1 MTKRQRIV
9 VVGHG
14 MVGHRFAQAAVE
26 RGLTGTHD
34 VLVIGEEPR
43 AAYDRVAL
51 TSWFGHATGG
61 AEALSLL
68 PGGEYDDP
76 RVRLVLDS
84 VVTGIDREERTV
96 TVVSPPPE
104 AGSSSD
110 ELLANPGTVTVHD
123 YDVLV
128 LATGAA
134 PFVPPVEGRGRPG
147 CFVYRTIE
155 DLEAIR
161 DASTRATSGVVIGG
175 GLLGLEAANALVQL
189 GLETHVVEMAPRL
202 MPVQLDAAAG
212 ATLVRHVERLGVTV
226 HTGMVTEAVVGA
238 GDAEEAA
245 VGGLRVRVAGTDE
258 GASTSVVDAQ
268 VVVFSAG
275 IRPRDALARECDL
288 EVAPRGGVLVDEQCR
303 TADPAIFAIGECA
316 APGGTMYGLV
326 APGYAMA
333 EVVVDALLD
342 GPGTFTGADMSTKLK
357 LLGVDVASFGD
368 AFASTDGALEL
379 TYSDAVSGVYKKL
392 VVSEDGTRLLGGILV
407 GDASAYGVLR
417 PMVSSGIALPD
428 NPEQLIL
435 PAGTGMPIGMPDE
448 AQVCSC
454 NDVTKADILHAV
466 TEQGCEDV
474 AAVKQ
479 CTRAGSTCGSC
490 VPTVKNIIEDHFASV
505 GKVVDRGLCEHFR
518 MTRQE
523 LFDVVAV
530 HGYRRF
536 DEIVEAHGTGRGCDV
551 CKPAVASVLASQTST
566 HILEPATAGLQ
577 DTNDKFLA
585 NIQRN
590 GTYSVVP
597 RIPGGEITPDKL
609 IVIGEVARDFGLYTK
624 ITGGQRID
632 LLGARMEELPAIWRR
647 LVDAGF
653 ESGHA
658 YGKSLRTVKS
668 CVGSS
673 WCRYGVQDSVGL
685 AIALELRYRGLRS
698 PHKLKGGVS
707 GCARECAEARGKD
720 FGVIATEKGWNLY
733 VGGNGGANPAHARLL
748 AGDLDTAT
756 LVSFL
761 DRFLMYY
768 VRTADRLQR
777 TSTWIEHLDGGL
789 DRVREVVV
797 DDALGLGADL
807 EAEMARHVGG
817 YEDEWRATL
826 EDPAKLERFVS
837 FVNAPGTPDASIAF
851 TTERGQ
857 IQPIAPA
864 LIPVGAPA

>member
-1 MTKRQRIV
+1 MSPTTSPHLRPRVV

-14 MVGHRFAQAAVE
+14 MVGHRFVQAAVE
-26 RGLTGTHD
+26 RGLTETHD
-34 VLVIGEEPR
+34 VLVLGEEPR
-43 AAYDRVAL
+43 PAYDRVAL
-51 TSWFGHATGG
+51 TSYFA
-61 AEALSLL
+61 ADSADDLSLL
-68 PGGEYDDP
+68 PGGSYDDP
-76 RVRLVLDS
+76 RVELRLGAE
-84 VVTGIDREERTV
+84 VVAVDREARR
-96 TVVSPPPE
+96 VV
-104 AGSSSD
+104 
-110 ELLANPGTVTVHD
+110 LADGEPAA

-134 PFVPPVEGRGRPG
+134 PFVPPVPGRDKEG

-155 DLEAIR
+155 DLDAIR
-161 DASTRATSGVVIGG
+161 EASRDATSGVVVGG

-202 MPVQLDAAAG
+202 MPVQLDDAG
-212 ATLVRHVERLGVTV
+212 GTTLVRHVERLGVAV
-226 HTGMVTEAVVGA
+226 HAGARTEEITGDDRV
-238 GDAEEAA
+238 D
-245 VGGLRVRVAGTDE
+245 GLALE
-258 GASTSVVDAQ
+258 GADAIEAQ

-275 IRPRDALARECDL
+275 IRPRDGLARDAGL
-288 EVAPRGGVLVDEQCR
+288 DVAERGGVLVDEQCR
-303 TADPAIFAIGECA
+303 TCDDRVFAIGECA
-316 APGGTMYGLV
+316 APAGRMYGLV

-333 EVVVDALLD
+333 EVVVDALLG
-342 GPGTFTGADMSTKLK
+342 GPGAFTGADMSTKLK

-368 AFASTDGALEL
+368 AFATTPGALEL
-379 TYSDAVSGVYKKL
+379 VFSDAVAGVYKKL
-392 VVSEDGTRLLGGILV
+392 VVSEDGTALLGGILV
-407 GDASAYGVLR
+407 GDASAYGTLR
-417 PMVSSGIALPD
+417 PLVASGIALPA
-428 NPEQLIL
+428 NPEELIL
-435 PAGTGMPIGMPDE
+435 PAATGAAGRLAMPEE

-454 NDVTKADILHAV
+454 NDVSKGDILEAV
-466 TEQGCEDV
+466 GDGGTCEDV
-474 AAVKQ
+474 ACVKA
-479 CTRAGSTCGSC
+479 CTKAGSSCGSC
-490 VPTVKNIIEDHFASV
+490 LPTVKTIVEEHFAAA
-505 GKVVDRGLCEHFR
+505 GKVVDQGLCEHFAL
-518 MTRQE
+518 TRQE
-523 LFDVVAV
+523 LFDLVAV

-551 CKPAVASVLASQTST
+551 CKPAIASILASQFNG
-566 HILEPATAGLQ
+566 HVLERDLANLQ
-577 DTNDKFLA
+577 DTNDAYLA

-597 RIPGGEITPDKL
+597 RIPGGEVTPEKL

-632 LLGARMEELPAIWRR
+632 LFGARLEELPMIWRR

-668 CVGSS
+668 CVGST

-685 AIALELRYRGLRS
+685 AIALELRYRGLRG

-748 AGDLDTAT
+748 AGDLDTET
-756 LVSFL
+756 LVRYL

-777 TSTWIEHLDGGL
+777 TAAWVDSLDGGL

-797 DDALGLGADL
+797 DDALGLGAEL
-807 EAEMARHVGG
+807 EAEMERHVGS
-817 YEDEWRATL
+817 YRDEWRATL
-826 EDPAKLERFVS
+826 EDEEKLSRFVS
-837 FVNAPGTPDASIAF
+837 FVNAPGVPDPTIAF

-857 IQPIAPA
+857 IQPVDGSTVDLGAT
-864 LIPVGAPA
+864 IPVVAR

>member
-26 RGLTGTHD
+26 RGLTETHD
-34 VLVIGEEPR
+34 VLVLGEEPR

-51 TSWFGHATGG
+51 TSWFGSGSD
-61 AEALSLL
+61 ALSLL

-76 RVRLVLDS
+76 RVRLALDS
-84 VVTGIDREERTV
+84 VVTEIDRVARTV
-96 TVVSPPPE
+96 TVVSPPS
-104 AGSSSD
+104 AAD
-110 ELLANPGTVTVHD
+110 DLLANPGAVTVHE

-134 PFVPPVEGRGRPG
+134 PFVPPVEGRGKDG

-161 DASTRATSGVVIGG
+161 AASATATSGVVIGG

-189 GLETHVVEMAPRL
+189 GLDTHVVEMAPRL
-202 MPVQLDAAAG
+202 MPVQLDGAAG
-212 ATLVRHVERLGVTV
+212 ATLVRHIERLGVSV
-226 HTGMVTEAVVGA
+226 HTGVVTEAILGQHSEGGSSVT
-238 GDAEEAA
+238 
-245 VGGLRVRVAGTDE
+245 GLRLRQAGTEE
-258 GASTSVVDAQ
+258 GAPTEVVDAQ

-288 EVAPRGGVLVDEQCR
+288 DVAPRGGVLVDEQCR
-303 TADPAIFAIGECA
+303 TADPHVFAIGECA

-342 GPGTFTGADMSTKLK
+342 GPGAFTGADMSTKLK
-357 LLGVDVASFGD
+357 LLGIDVASFGD
-368 AFASTDGALEL
+368 AFATTDGALEL
-379 TYSDAVSGVYKKL
+379 TYADAVAGVYKKL
-392 VVSEDGTRLLGGILV
+392 VVSDDGRRLLGGILV

-417 PMVSSGIALPD
+417 PMVSSGLALPD

-435 PAGTGMPIGMPDE
+435 PASSGVQLGMPDE

-466 TEQGCEDV
+466 TEQDCETV
-474 AAVKQ
+474 ADVKQ

-490 VPTVKNIIEDHFASV
+490 VATVKNVIEDHFASV
-505 GKVVDRGLCEHFR
+505 GKVVDKGLCEHFR
-518 MTRQE
+518 LTRQE

-536 DEIVEAHGTGRGCDV
+536 DDIVAAHGTGRGCDV
-551 CKPAVASVLASQTST
+551 CKPAIASILASQTST
-566 HILEPATAGLQ
+566 HILEPATAELQ
-577 DTNDKFLA
+577 DTNDAYLA

-609 IVIGEVARDFGLYTK
+609 IVIGEVARDYGLYTK

-632 LLGARMEELPAIWRR
+632 LFGARMEQLPEIWRR
-647 LVDAGF
+647 LVEAGF

-668 CVGSS
+668 CVGST
-673 WCRYGVQDSVGL
+673 WCRFGVQDSVGL

-733 VGGNGGANPAHARLL
+733 VGGNGGATPAHAKLL
-748 AGDLDTAT
+748 AGDLSTET
-756 LVSFL
+756 LVSYL

-777 TSTWIEHLDGGL
+777 TSTWIDQLDGGL
-789 DRVREVVV
+789 DRVRSVVV
-797 DDALGLGADL
+797 DDSLGLGAEL

-826 EDPAKLERFVS
+826 EDPSKLARFVT
-837 FVNAPGTPDASIAF
+837 FVNAPDTPDPSIAF
-851 TTERGQ
+851 TTERDQ